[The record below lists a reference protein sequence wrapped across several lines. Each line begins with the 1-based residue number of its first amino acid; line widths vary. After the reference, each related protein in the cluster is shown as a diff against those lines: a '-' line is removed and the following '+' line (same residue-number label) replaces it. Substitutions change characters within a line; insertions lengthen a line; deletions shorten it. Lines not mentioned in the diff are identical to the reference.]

1 MNLSD
6 KCTIFKSI
14 QFTSSNKRC
23 ILRKALILMKIKDF
37 LQNFVG
43 QSTGTRI
50 EVYDKHSFKTYQFH
64 HVQEVI
70 DRLGYY
76 SIKEWTI
83 CNNILK
89 ITIQTQF

>member
-1 MNLSD
+1 
-6 KCTIFKSI
+6 
-14 QFTSSNKRC
+14 
-23 ILRKALILMKIKDF
+23 MKIKDF

-76 SIKEWTI
+76 SVKEWTI
-83 CNNILK
+83 DDNILK
-89 ITIQTQF
+89 ISFISADKTANFRHNFIRKRGYNIWRNQNVLHK